1 MLEPNFKIFDKKSI
15 LITGGTGS
23 FGSNFIKI
31 LLKRSK
37 PAKIICFSRDELK
50 QFNLENSLKKL
61 DNKSC
66 VRFFIGDVRDKDR
79 LNLALI
85 NNKVDFLIHAAAL
98 KQVPAVEYNPFEAVK
113 TNILGAQNVIEVAIK
128 NNVKKIIALS
138 TDKAS
143 SPLNFYG
150 ATKLVSDKIFINAN
164 AYSNRKSIFS
174 VVRYGNVSNSRG
186 SVIPIF
192 NAINKKN
199 EKFLVTHKEMTR
211 FNISLEEAAN
221 FTANSIKEMIGGEI
235 FVPKIPSYK
244 IVDLVKAY
252 RKNPTVKI
260 IGLRPGEKL
269 HEEMISIHDSIY
281 TLEAK
286 DHFVILPNVDFFYYT
301 MKSYVKIKNKIK
313 YKNLKKNFSYN
324 SKDNDNYLSIN
335 QLKKVISDTIKN
347 N

>member
-1 MLEPNFKIFDKKSI
+1 MLYSNYKIFNNKNVFV
-15 LITGGTGS
+15 TGGTGS
-23 FGSNFIKI
+23 FGSFFIKN
-31 LLKRSK
+31 LLKKSK
-37 PAKIICFSRDELK
+37 PKRIICFSRDELK
-50 QFNLENSLKKL
+50 QFNLQNDLKKL
-61 DNKSC
+61 NKRKA
-66 VRFFIGDVRDKDR
+66 VRFFIGDVRDKNR
-79 LNLALI
+79 LDLALT
-85 NNKVDFLIHAAAL
+85 NNKIDFLIHAAAL

-113 TNILGAQNVIEVAIK
+113 TNILGAQNIIEVAIK
-128 NNVKKIIALS
+128 NNVKKIVALS

-164 AYSNRKSIFS
+164 FYSKRKSLFS

-192 NAINKKN
+192 NEINKKN

-235 FVPKIPSYK
+235 FVPKIPSYN
-244 IVDLVKAY
+244 IIDLVKAFK
-252 RKNPTVKI
+252 KNSSIKI

-269 HEEMISIHDSIY
+269 HEEMFSIHDSMY

-286 DHFVILPNVDFFYYT
+286 DHFVILPNVDFFDYSLS
-301 MKSYVKIKNKIK
+301 SYRNKKNKAK
-313 YKNLKKNFSYN
+313 YKKLKKRFSYN
-324 SKDNDNYLSIN
+324 SQENKNFLSIN
-335 QLKKVISDTIKN
+335 QLKKLIANTIKK
-347 N
+347 